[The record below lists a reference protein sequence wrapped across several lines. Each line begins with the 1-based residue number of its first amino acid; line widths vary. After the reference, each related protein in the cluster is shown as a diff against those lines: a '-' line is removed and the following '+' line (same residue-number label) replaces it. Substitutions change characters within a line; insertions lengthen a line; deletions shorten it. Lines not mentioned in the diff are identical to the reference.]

1 MADMDMDKEIL
12 DAEVADAAL
21 GAKGASARRIRRM
34 KALLTTMF
42 KEEIRPKRP
51 VVQPVRLQSVILAA
65 SAVAMLLLSMSS
77 VYSYNQ
83 FINLEEQIFSNR
95 GHVEAVLQRRANLF
109 NNLVNI
115 ALNHAT
121 LEEDI
126 YNHVAD
132 VRTKLNPAAKQA
144 ISALSAGG
152 AAPSGDMGASLSR
165 LMAIAEQY
173 PEIQSA
179 ETYQQLME
187 KLMDLENTI
196 AQRRAEYNESVRVYN
211 QKITNFPWIVIS
223 KLTGFNRHE
232 YFEST
237 GPGRANPV
245 LSPST
250 YERLLPNSKPP
261 NAKE

>member
-1 MADMDMDKEIL
+1 MDMDKEII

-51 VVQPVRLQSVILAA
+51 VIQPVRLQSVVIAA

-95 GHVEAVLQRRANLF
+95 GHVEAVLQRRSNLF

-121 LEEDI
+121 LEEEV
-126 YNHVAD
+126 YSHVAD
-132 VRTKLNPAAKQA
+132 VRTKINPGVKQ
-144 ISALSAGG
+144 ALSALAGGG
-152 AAPSGDMGASLSR
+152 AASAGDMSASLSR
-165 LMAIAEQY
+165 LLAVVEQY

-179 ETYQQLME
+179 ATYQQLMD

-196 AQRRAEYNESVRVYN
+196 AQRRAEYNESVRVFN
-211 QKITNFPWIVIS
+211 QKITNFPWIVVS
-223 KLTGFNRHE
+223 KLTGFKRHE
-232 YFEST
+232 YFESS

-250 YERLLPNSKPP
+250 YERLLPNSEPP
-261 NAKE
+261 KTKE

>member
-1 MADMDMDKEIL
+1 MADMDKEII

-42 KEEIRPKRP
+42 KEEIKPKRP
-51 VVQPVRLQSVILAA
+51 VVQPVKLQSVVIAV
-65 SAVAMLLLSMSS
+65 SAVAVLLLSMSS
-77 VYSYNQ
+77 VYSYNL

-121 LEEDI
+121 LEEDV
-126 YNHVAD
+126 YSHVAD
-132 VRTKLNPAAKQA
+132 VRTKLNPGVKQA
-144 ISALSAGG
+144 LSALAGAGG
-152 AAPSGDMGASLSR
+152 AASAGDVGASLSR
-165 LMAIAEQY
+165 LLAVVEQY

-179 ETYQQLME
+179 ATYQQLMD

-196 AQRRAEYNESVRVYN
+196 AQRRAEYNESVRVFN
-211 QKITNFPWIVIS
+211 QKITNFPWIVVS
-223 KLTGFNRHE
+223 KLTGFKRHD

-245 LSPST
+245 LSPTT
-250 YERLLPNSKPP
+250 YERLLPDSRPP
-261 NAKE
+261 KAKE